1 MPGPLMRVEIA
12 YNHGKLRH
20 RLVSEAMRDGVGR
33 LGDFPVPVSPHGP
46 RPDGLICYGWCDPA
60 TEYRRRRL
68 PVLTMDMPWFNRL
81 HPKNPASCVKI
92 SVNHWHPTAYFQRRP
107 KPTDRWEKISL
118 PILPMRGNGRH
129 IVVAGSGPK
138 SSVRDGNEFQAWERD
153 TIAALR
159 LLTDREIVYR
169 PKPYMKDS
177 APPQIEGARM
187 DRDTPIAGLL
197 ADAWA
202 VVTRQSNVAVDAL
215 RLGIPVFCWEGVGS
229 VLAMQNL
236 ADIERPFLPT
246 DQQRQQ
252 FFADLAYCQWTMA
265 ELKSGAAW
273 AHIKDEGVFA

>member
-1 MPGPLMRVEIA
+1 MMRVEVA
-12 YNHGKLRH
+12 FNHGKLRH
-20 RLVSEAMRDGVGR
+20 RMTAEAMTQGIGCI
-33 LGDFPVPVSPHGP
+33 GDFPVQVSSHGP

-60 TEYRRRRL
+60 TEYRRRGI
-68 PVLTMDMPWFNRL
+68 PVLTMDMPWFGRL
-81 HPKNPASCVKI
+81 HPSNPDASVKV

-107 KPTDRWEKISL
+107 KPDDRWAKLGLSIQ
-118 PILPMRGNGRH
+118 PMRQSGRH

-138 SSVRDGNEFQAWERD
+138 ASVRDGNEFQAWEREA
-153 TIAALR
+153 IAALR

-169 PKPYMKDS
+169 PKPYRKEV

-197 ADAWA
+197 TGAWA

-215 RLGIPVFCWEGVGS
+215 RLGIPAFCWEGVGS
-229 VLAMQNL
+229 VLALQDL
-236 ADIERPFLPT
+236 ESIEQPFVPSD
-246 DQQRQQ
+246 DQRRQ

-273 AHIKDEGVFA
+273 AHIKDEGIFA

>member
-1 MPGPLMRVEIA
+1 MMRVEVA
-12 YNHGKLRH
+12 FNHGKLRH
-20 RLVSEAMRDGVGR
+20 RMTAEAMTQGIGR
-33 LGDFPVPVSPHGP
+33 IGDFPVQVSSHGP
-46 RPDGLICYGWCDPA
+46 RPDGLVCYGWCDPA
-60 TEYRRRRL
+60 AEYRRRGI
-68 PVLTMDMPWFNRL
+68 PVLTMDMPWFGRL
-81 HPKNPASCVKI
+81 HPSNPDSSVKI

-107 KPTDRWEKISL
+107 KPTDRWEKLGL
-118 PILPMRGNGRH
+118 PILPMRADGRH

-138 SSVRDGNEFQAWERD
+138 SSVRDGNEFQAWEREA
-153 TIAALR
+153 IAALR

-169 PKPYMKDS
+169 PKPYRKEA
-177 APPQIEGARM
+177 APPPIDGARM

-197 ADAWA
+197 SGAWA

-215 RLGIPVFCWEGVGS
+215 RLGIPALCWEGVGS

-246 DQQRQQ
+246 DDQRQQ

-273 AHIKDEGVFA
+273 AHIKDEGIFA